1 MVQRTINLK
10 TLQMKNYKILLFT
23 FLIAPLFCFSQEQA
37 KDSIVDKPERDA
49 FESSTLVDNQTNVVF
64 QKNTLEVMMQHR
76 FDYLNREN
84 SLLGIY
90 GSANIRIGASYSIL
104 DWLNVGYGITK
115 TNITSDFS
123 IKAALLRQTRSGR
136 IPLSVTYYGNMAI
149 DGRTKDLNYSILI
162 GSDNPPPH
170 PDVDQGLFLSKQD
183 RYSYFHQLIIA
194 RRFNSK
200 LSLQVAPS
208 LTHFNAVNYGYENDR
223 FSIAF
228 GGRYKI
234 SAQTSIIFDY
244 TQPITQLDNPDYPNK
259 SLNNPGFSLGAEFA
273 TSGHAFQIFI
283 ANYKGILPQY
293 NTMKNSNDFF
303 DGTSGMLIGFN
314 ITRRYNF

>member
-1 MVQRTINLK
+1 
-10 TLQMKNYKILLFT
+10 MKNYKIL
-23 FLIAPLFCFSQEQA
+23 FLSILIVPFMAFSQEKE

-76 FDYLNREN
+76 FDYLDQEN

-90 GSANIRIGASYSIL
+90 GAANIRIGASYSIL

-123 IKAALLRQTRSGR
+123 VKAAIIKQTRSGR
-136 IPLSVTYYGNMAI
+136 IPVSLTYYGNVAI
-149 DGRTKDLNYSILI
+149 DGRNVDGTRTDEDGNITYL
-162 GSDNPPPH
+162 P
-170 PDVDQGLFLSKQD
+170 PDVDKGIFLTDQD
-183 RYSYFHQLIIA
+183 RYSHFHQLIIA
-194 RRFNSK
+194 RRFNSNF
-200 LSLQVAPS
+200 SLQIAPS
-208 LTHFNAVNYGYENDR
+208 FSHFNTVNYGYENDR

-244 TQPITQLDNPDYPNK
+244 TQPINKLDNPGDPDN
-259 SLNNPGFSLGAEFA
+259 SLNHPGFSLGAEFS
-273 TSGHAFQIFI
+273 TSGHAFQLFI
-283 ANYKGILPQY
+283 SNYKGIVPQY
-293 NTMKNSNDFF
+293 NNMKTTNNFF